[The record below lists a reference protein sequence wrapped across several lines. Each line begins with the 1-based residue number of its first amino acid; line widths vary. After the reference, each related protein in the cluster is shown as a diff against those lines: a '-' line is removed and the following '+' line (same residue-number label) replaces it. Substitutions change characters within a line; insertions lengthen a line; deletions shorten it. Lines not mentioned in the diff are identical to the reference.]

1 MFLKL
6 NCFNVKKKKMDKIL
20 VEKNYLGRKF
30 AIFLTSWNDN
40 CKIVYKG
47 ILTESCLEEDHLWI
61 ING

>member
-1 MFLKL
+1 ML
-6 NCFNVKKKKMDKIL
+6 KKKMDKIL